1 MTVDPVE
8 LLERAAILEADA
20 NKPRAV
26 AEAEARAQTPPRRA
40 DRCRCATCQKAGRAT
55 VLG

>member
-1 MTVDPVE
+1 MTVDPIE
-8 LLERAAILEADA
+8 LAERAAIIEYEA

-26 AEAEARAQTPPRRA
+26 AEAEARAQTPPRYP
-40 DRCRCATCQKAGRAT
+40 DRCRCEACQRAGRAT